1 MKKIIF
7 SIVALTLFTAV
18 HAQKLDRSIRPKAG
32 PAPEIKL
39 GDAESFTLPNG
50 LKVFVVENHKLPVVT
65 YSVQL
70 DVHPTPEGDKSGT
83 NSLVGELIT
92 SGTKA
97 RTKDKFD
104 EEVDAI
110 GASLSAT
117 SQSIVGKVLTKHQD
131 KLLDLMSDAL
141 LNANFQQSE
150 LDKLKKQTLSGL
162 ETSKNEPDEM
172 LKNVSAVLNF
182 GTGHPYGEVTRV
194 ETVKNITLA
203 DCNNYYKT
211 YFRPNVAYMAIVGD
225 INLAQAK
232 ELANKYFAKWEKAEV
247 PKANYPAVKAPAA
260 TEVDFV
266 PRDGAVQS
274 VIGITYP
281 VSLYP
286 GTADVIKTRV
296 VNEILG
302 GSSQGRLFLN
312 LREKHGWTYGSYS
325 SIDVDDVMGNVQVY
339 AKCRNEVTD
348 SSVAEMVHEMND
360 IRSNQVSQDVLQNTL
375 NYMAGTFAIGLENPN
390 TIAQY
395 AINIDRY
402 KMPKDYYKNYLKNLS
417 AVTAADVKATAEQ
430 YIDPAKSYIVVVGN
444 KSEVEKLKRF
454 SPTGTVKYFDN
465 YGNSVKPAET
475 KAVTAGV
482 TAESVVK
489 KYIDAIGGKAAVEGI
504 KTLKIAM
511 GTEMQGTV
519 IKLSQTLASPDKYKM
534 TVEAMGMVV
543 QKVVMN
549 GNTGYME
556 SQGQKKDLGADEM
569 AEFKQQADLQ
579 ADLHP
584 EKYGITYNLKGI
596 EPVDGKDAYV
606 IEEKAKAG
614 KNSTKYYDVTSGLL
628 VKSIAE
634 SNEGGEKSVQTTL
647 YSDYQ
652 EVKNGK
658 GYKVPFSLEQ
668 TPPGMK
674 LSIQSAE
681 ANVPVADGDFK

>member
-7 SIVALTLFTAV
+7 SIVALSLFTAA

-50 LKVFVVENHKLPVVT
+50 LKVFVVENHKMPVVT

-70 DVHPTPEGDKSGT
+70 DVHPEAEGNKSGT
-83 NSLVGELIT
+83 SSLVGELIT
-92 SGTKA
+92 SGTKT
-97 RTKDKFD
+97 RSKDKFD

-110 GASLSAT
+110 GASLNAT
-117 SQSIVGKVLTKHQD
+117 SQSITGKTLTKHQD

-141 LNANFQQSE
+141 VNANFQQSE

-172 LKNVSAVLNF
+172 LKNVSAVRNF
-182 GTGHPYGEVTRV
+182 GTNHPYGEVTRT
-194 ETVKNITLA
+194 ETINNITLA
-203 DCNNYYKT
+203 DCNAYYKK

-225 INLAQAK
+225 INLAKAK
-232 ELANKYFAKWEKAEV
+232 ELANKYFAKWEKGDVA
-247 PKANYPAVKAPAA
+247 KANYPAVKAPAA

-286 GTADVIKTRV
+286 GTADVIKARV

-348 SSVAEMVHEMND
+348 SSVNEMVKEMNE
-360 IRSNQVSQDVLQNTL
+360 IRNTPVSKEVLQNTL
-375 NYMAGTFAIGLENPN
+375 NYMAGTFAIGLENPA

-417 AVTAADVKATAEQ
+417 AVTAADVQTTAQKYVDPSKA
-430 YIDPAKSYIVVVGN
+430 YIIVVGN
-444 KSEVEKLKRF
+444 KSEVDKLKRF
-454 SPTGTVKYFDN
+454 SPNGTINYFDN
-465 YGNSVKPAET
+465 YGNPIKPAET
-475 KAVTAGV
+475 KAVAAGV
-482 TAESVVK
+482 TAENVVK
-489 KYIDAIGGKAAVEGI
+489 KYIDALGGKTAVEGV
-504 KTLKIAM
+504 KSLKVAM
-511 GTEMQGTV
+511 STEMQGTP
-519 IKLSQTLASPDKYKM
+519 IKITQIIGSPDKYKM
-534 TVEAMGMVV
+534 AVEAMGMVV
-543 QKVVMN
+543 QKVVLN
-549 GNTGYME
+549 AGKGYQE
-556 SQGQKKDLGADEM
+556 GGGQKADLGADEI
-569 AEFKQQADLQ
+569 AEFAQQADLQ

-584 EKYGITYNLKGI
+584 EKFGITYNLKGI
-596 EPVDGKDAYV
+596 EQVGGKDAYV
-606 IEEKAKAG
+606 IEEKSKTGKAT
-614 KNSTKYYDVTSGLL
+614 TKYYDVASGLL

-634 SNEGGEKSVQTTL
+634 SDMGGQKMVQTTL
-647 YSDYQ
+647 YADYK

-658 GYKVPFSLEQ
+658 GYKIPFAIEQ

-674 LSIQSAE
+674 LSVQSAE
-681 ANVPVADGDFK
+681 ANVTVSDADFK

>member
-7 SIVALTLFTAV
+7 SIVALSLFTAV

-39 GDAESFTLPNG
+39 GDAETFTLPNG
-50 LKVFVVENHKLPVVT
+50 LKVFVVENHKMPVVT

-70 DVHPTPEGDKSGT
+70 DVHPEAEGDKAGT
-83 NSLVGELIT
+83 SSFVGELIT
-92 SGTKA
+92 SGTKT
-97 RTKDKFD
+97 RSKDKFD

-110 GASLSAT
+110 GATVSA
-117 SQSIVGKVLTKHQD
+117 SNQSIVGKALTKHQD

-141 LNANFQQSE
+141 LNANFQQAE
-150 LDKLKKQTLSGL
+150 LDKLKKQTISGL
-162 ETSKNEPDEM
+162 ETNKNEPDDM

-182 GTGHPYGEVTRV
+182 GSNHPYGEVMRV
-194 ETVKNITLA
+194 QTVNNVTLA
-203 DCNNYYKT
+203 DCNTYYKK

-247 PKANYPAVKAPAA
+247 AKANYPAVTAPAA
-260 TEVDFV
+260 SQVDFV
-266 PRDGAVQS
+266 ARDGAVQS

-286 GTADVIKTRV
+286 GSADVIKARV

-348 SSVAEMVHEMND
+348 SSVNEMVAEMNNIRNTPVAQD
-360 IRSNQVSQDVLQNTL
+360 ILQNTL

-417 AVTAADVKATAEQ
+417 AVTPADVQTTAQ
-430 YIDPAKSYIVVVGN
+430 KYVNPAKAYIVVVGN

-454 SPTGTVKYFDN
+454 SPDGTIKYFDN
-465 YGNSVKPAET
+465 YGNPVKAAET
-475 KAVTAGV
+475 KAVAAGV
-482 TAESVVK
+482 TAESVMK
-489 KYIDAIGGKAAVEGI
+489 KYIDAIGGKAAVEGV
-504 KTLKIAM
+504 KSLKMAM
-511 GTEMQGTV
+511 ATEMQGTP
-519 IKLSQTLASPDKYKM
+519 IKITQTIGSPDKYKM
-534 TVEAMGMVV
+534 AVEAMGMVV
-543 QKVVMN
+543 QKVVLA
-549 GNTGYME
+549 GGKGFQE
-556 SQGQKKDLGADEM
+556 AGGQKMDLGADEI
-569 AEFKQQADLQ
+569 AEFAQQADLQ

-584 EKYGITYNLKGI
+584 EKYGITYTLKGT
-596 EPVDGKDAYV
+596 EQVDGKDVYV
-606 IEEKAKAG
+606 IEEQSKAG
-614 KNSTKYYDVTSGLL
+614 KASTKYYDVASGLL
-628 VKSIAE
+628 I
-634 SNEGGEKSVQTTL
+634 KSVAAIGSGDQKASQTTL
-647 YSDYQ
+647 YSDYK
-652 EVKNGK
+652 EAKNGK
-658 GYKVPFSLEQ
+658 GYKVPFTIEQ

-674 LSIQSAE
+674 LSVQSAE
-681 ANVPVADGDFK
+681 ANVPVSDADFK

>member
-1 MKKIIF
+1 MPYRF
-7 SIVALTLFTAV
+7 FTAA

-70 DVHPTPEGDKSGT
+70 DVHPEPEGNKSGMS
-83 NSLVGELIT
+83 SLVGELIT
-92 SGTKA
+92 AGTKS
-97 RTKDKFD
+97 RSKDKFD

-110 GASLSAT
+110 GATLSAT
-117 SQSIVGKVLTKHQD
+117 SQSIGGKVLTKHQD

-172 LKNVSAVLNF
+172 LKNVSAVLNY
-182 GTGHPYGEVTRV
+182 GTSHPYGEVTRT
-194 ETVKNITLA
+194 ETVNNITLA
-203 DCNNYYKT
+203 DCNAYYKK

-247 PKANYPAVKAPAA
+247 AKVNYPAVTAPTA

-325 SIDVDDVMGNVQVY
+325 TIDVDDVMGNVQVY

-348 SSVAEMVHEMND
+348 SSVAEMIHEMND
-360 IRSNQVSQDVLQNTL
+360 IRNTPVSQDILQNTL
-375 NYMAGTFAIGLENPN
+375 NYMSGTFAIGLENPS

-417 AVTAADVKATAEQ
+417 AVTPADVKATAQ
-430 YIDPAKSYIVVVGN
+430 KYVDPAKAYIVVVGN

-454 SPTGTVKYFDN
+454 SPKGDIRYFDN
-465 YGNSVKPAET
+465 YGNAIKPAET
-475 KAVTAGV
+475 KAVAAGV

-489 KYIDAIGGKAAVEGI
+489 KYIDAIGGKAAVESI
-504 KTLKIAM
+504 KSLKISM
-511 GTEMQGTV
+511 SSEMQGMQF
-519 IKLSQTLASPDKYKM
+519 KLTQTLGTPDKFKM
-534 TVEAMGMVV
+534 TVEAMGMVM
-543 QKVVMN
+543 QKVVLN

-556 SQGQKKDLGADEM
+556 AQGQKQDLPADEM

-584 EKYGITYNLKGI
+584 EKYGITLTLKGI

-606 IEEKAKAG
+606 VEEKAKTG
-614 KNSTKYYDVTSGLL
+614 KTSTKYYDVASGLL

-634 SNEGGEKSVQTTL
+634 SEAMGQKTVQTTL
-647 YSDYQ
+647 YADYK

-658 GYKVPFSLEQ
+658 GYKAPFSLEQ

-674 LSIQSAE
+674 LSVQSAE
-681 ANVPVADGDFK
+681 ANVQLAEADFK